1 MRDMDTDEV
10 KIGAK
15 GVDVTALM
23 AEIRAEVARK
33 ASEGVYTDLRV
44 ALAEK
49 TNLDQLK
56 DQDGFFTLYLESLR
70 EAVAIDINDFPIVE
84 RRRFF
89 SPILVKL
96 KKSIWN
102 LLKFYTYRLWSQQNQ
117 VNSMMLALA
126 EELDDRYKRRIET
139 LETRVREL
147 EAKQDT
153 NP

>member
-1 MRDMDTDEV
+1 MRGMDNAEV

-15 GVDVTALM
+15 GVDVAALM
-23 AEIRAEVARK
+23 AEIRADVARK

-70 EAVAIDINDFPIVE
+70 EAVSIDINDFPIVE
-84 RRRFF
+84 RRRAF

-117 VNSMMLALA
+117 VNSMMLALS
-126 EELDDRYKRRIET
+126 EELDDRYKRRIEA
-139 LETRVREL
+139 LEARVREL
-147 EAKQDT
+147 ESKRDAK
-153 NP
+153 P

>member
-1 MRDMDTDEV
+1 MDTEAV

-15 GVDVTALM
+15 NVDVSALM

-49 TNLDQLK
+49 TNLAQLK

-84 RRRFF
+84 RRRAF
-89 SPILVKL
+89 SPLLVKL

-126 EELDDRYKRRIET
+126 EELDDRYRRRIDA
-139 LETRVREL
+139 LEERVRDL
-147 EAKQDT
+147 ESKRDIK
-153 NP
+153 P